1 MDIESFPAAFCGHC
15 ARFEAD
21 ESAGNMFSKKN
32 NQPSGLLSWRT
43 AVAAALAVA
52 GGLLLGFFSTPFSGM
67 LGTLLCLA
75 GFCAWERRGSDRSDE
90 LLDIL
95 WVKDRTLGSYQA
107 ELEQLQDHCDELK
120 KRVEDANAASRAK
133 SEFLAN
139 MSHEIRTPMNGVI
152 GMTEIALATDLDPE
166 QREYLDMV
174 RSSANSLLG
183 IINDILDFSKIEAG
197 RIELENIEFSLKG
210 CLGEA
215 SRTLALQAHE
225 KGLELIFDI
234 PEGSGDLVIGDPTR
248 LRQVV
253 VNLLSNAIK
262 FTAEGEV
269 VLNVEAGSSRG
280 AKMEYHFTV
289 RDTGIGI
296 LPERRDEIFE
306 AFSQAGASTAR
317 EFGGTGLG
325 LAISSRLVD
334 MMGGRIWVESEP
346 GVGSTFHFTTRFEA
360 GDGSS
365 SPVSAHPRVSL
376 EGMEVLVVDDNATN
390 RRFLERTLSSWR
402 MKPTLVPGG
411 AEAIEQIEALPESAA
426 GYGLILLDYHMPDM
440 DGFET
445 AEGIAR
451 LPAARNTT
459 MMMLS
464 SGENPGDMAR
474 SRELGIGAFLRKPV
488 TQADLYQSIVETLT
502 AARVES
508 QEDPCSISAGERE
521 SLRILLAEDNPV
533 NQKVTVALLERK
545 GHTVEVA
552 ENGRL
557 AVDALAGEKFDVVL
571 MDIQMPVLDGL
582 DATAEIRDREKET
595 GTHTPLIALT
605 ANAMKGDRERC
616 LQGGLDAYIA
626 KPLRP
631 AELFRTIDEVLDSE
645 NAPQARG

>member
-1 MDIESFPAAFCGHC
+1 
-15 ARFEAD
+15 
-21 ESAGNMFSKKN
+21 MFQKN
-32 NQPSGLLSWRT
+32 YNQPAGLLSWR
-43 AVAAALAVA
+43 AAAAAVVAIA
-52 GGLLLGFFSTPFSGM
+52 GGILLGFFSTPVGGV
-67 LGTLLCLA
+67 LGAFLCLA

-90 LLDIL
+90 LLDVL
-95 WVKDRTLGSYQA
+95 WVKDRTLGSYQEEIGRVQDRCE
-107 ELEQLQDHCDELK
+107 ELE

-197 RIELENIEFSLKG
+197 RIELENIEFSLKS
-210 CLGEA
+210 CLGGA

-234 PEGSGDLVIGDPTR
+234 PEGVGDLVVGDPTR

-269 VLNVEAGSSRG
+269 VLNVEEASAHAGE
-280 AKMEYHFTV
+280 MEYHFTV

-296 LPERRDEIFE
+296 LPERRVEIFE

-346 GVGSTFHFTTRFEA
+346 GVGSTFHFTSRFGA
-360 GDGSS
+360 GNGSS
-365 SPVSAHPRVSL
+365 SPASARARVSL

-390 RRFLERTLSSWR
+390 RRFLERTLSGWR
-402 MKPTLVPGG
+402 MKPTLVSGG
-411 AEAIEQIEALPESAA
+411 AEAIEQIEALPESAG
-426 GYGLILLDYHMPDM
+426 GYGLILLDYHMPGM

-445 AEGIAR
+445 AGRIGK
-451 LPAARNTT
+451 LPGARNTT
-459 MMMLS
+459 VMMLS

-474 SRELGIGAFLRKPV
+474 SRDLGIGAFLRKPV

-502 AARVES
+502 AARVETK
-508 QEDPCSISAGERE
+508 EDPGSLAAGERE
-521 SLRILLAEDNPV
+521 SLRILLAEDNLV

-557 AVDALAGEKFDVVL
+557 AVDALAAEKFDVVL

-582 DATAEIRDREKET
+582 DATAEIRDREKGT
-595 GTHTPLIALT
+595 GIHTPLIALT

-631 AELFRTIDEVLDSE
+631 ADLFRTIDEVLDCE
-645 NAPQARG
+645 DTHQAQG

>member
-1 MDIESFPAAFCGHC
+1 
-15 ARFEAD
+15 
-21 ESAGNMFSKKN
+21 MFKKN
-32 NQPSGLLSWRT
+32 YNKLSRLLSWR
-43 AVAAALAVA
+43 AAAAVVA
-52 GGLLLGFFSTPFSGM
+52 LGCGILLGFYSTPTSGV
-67 LGTLLCLA
+67 LGGLLCLA
-75 GFCAWERRGSDRSDE
+75 GYCVFERRGSDRSDE

-95 WVKDRTLGSYQA
+95 WVKDSTLGSYQA
-107 ELEQLQDHCDELK
+107 EIEQVQERCDELE

-197 RIELENIEFSLKG
+197 RIELENIEFSLKS
-210 CLGEA
+210 CLGGA

-234 PEGSGDLVIGDPTR
+234 PEGAGDLVVGDPTR

-269 VLNVEAGSSRG
+269 VLNVEAASVHDGE
-280 AKMEYHFTV
+280 MEYHFTV

-296 LPERRDEIFE
+296 LPERRVEIFE

-346 GVGSTFHFTTRFEA
+346 GVGSTFHFTSRFGA
-360 GDGSS
+360 GNGSS
-365 SPVSAHPRVSL
+365 SPAIDRPRVSL
-376 EGMEVLVVDDNATN
+376 EGMGVLVVDDNATN
-390 RRFLERTLSSWR
+390 RRFLERTLGGWR
-402 MKPTLVPGG
+402 MKPTLVSGG
-411 AEAIEQIEALPESAA
+411 AEAIEQIEALPESAG
-426 GYGLILLDYHMPDM
+426 GYGLILLDYHMPGM
-440 DGFET
+440 DGFEA
-445 AEGIAR
+445 AERIGK
-451 LPAARNTT
+451 LPGARNTT
-459 MMMLS
+459 VMMLS
-464 SGENPGDMAR
+464 SGENPGDMSR

-502 AARVES
+502 AARVETK
-508 QEDPCSISAGERE
+508 EEPCSLAAGERE

-557 AVDALAGEKFDVVL
+557 AVDALAGEQFDVVL

-582 DATAEIRDREKET
+582 DATAEIRDRERGT
-595 GTHTPLIALT
+595 GVHTPLIALT

-631 AELFRTIDEVLDSE
+631 AELFRTIDEVLDGE
-645 NAPQARG
+645 DADAGKVQGPVQGPVQGQAQGQARG

>member
-1 MDIESFPAAFCGHC
+1 MFRKTYNSL
-15 ARFEAD
+15 
-21 ESAGNMFSKKN
+21 AGAM
-32 NQPSGLLSWRT
+32 SWRAAAA
-43 AVAAALAVA
+43 AVAAVACGFLVGVFTSPAIAVMSALLFLSV
-52 GGLLLGFFSTPFSGM
+52 FY
-67 LGTLLCLA
+67 
-75 GFCAWERRGSDRSDE
+75 AWEGRGSGRSDE

-107 ELEQLQDHCDELK
+107 EIEQVQGRCEELE
-120 KRVEDANAASRAK
+120 KRVCAADAASRAK

-152 GMTEIALATDLDPE
+152 GMTEIALATDLDHE
-166 QREYLDMV
+166 QREYLETV
-174 RSSANSLLG
+174 RSSATSLLG

-197 RIELENIEFSLKG
+197 RIELEKIEFSLKR
-210 CLGEA
+210 CIGEA
-215 SRTLALQAHE
+215 ARTLALQAHE

-234 PEGSGDLVIGDPTR
+234 SEGTGDLVIGDPTR

-269 VLNVEAGSSRG
+269 VLNVEAGENLG
-280 AKMEYHFTV
+280 DKVEYHFRV

-296 LPERRDEIFE
+296 SPGRREEIFQT
-306 AFSQAGASTAR
+306 FSQAGASTAR

-346 GVGSTFHFTTRFEA
+346 GVGSTFHFTSSFES

-365 SPVSAHPRVSL
+365 GSGSAQVPVQL

-390 RRFLERTLSSWR
+390 RRFLERTLSAWR
-402 MKPTLVPGG
+402 MNPSVVSSGV
-411 AEAIEQIEALPESAA
+411 EAIERIESLPDSAA
-426 GYGLILLDYHMPDM
+426 GYGLILLDYHMPGM
-440 DGFET
+440 DGFEV
-445 AEGIAR
+445 AERIGK
-451 LPAARNTT
+451 LPVARNTT

-464 SGENPGDMAR
+464 SGEQPGDLAR
-474 SRELGIGAFLRKPV
+474 SRNLGVRAFLRKPV
-488 TQADLYQSIVETLT
+488 TQADLYDSILETLT
-502 AARVES
+502 AARGQVEEEEPYS
-508 QEDPCSISAGERE
+508 VPGGERE
-521 SLRILLAEDNPV
+521 GLRILLAEDNRV
-533 NQKVTVALLERK
+533 NQKVTVAILERK

-557 AVDALAGEKFDVVL
+557 AVDALQQENFDVVL

-582 DATAEIRDREKET
+582 DATVEIRDRERGT
-595 GTHTPLIALT
+595 GIHTPVIALT

-616 LQGGLDAYIA
+616 LQYGLDAYIA

-631 AELFRTIDEVLDSE
+631 AELFKTIDEVLDCEDARQVQSE
-645 NAPQARG
+645 SVD